1 MEGRNVLFFSS
12 FFKGNGGVGGHKREW
27 ETPDGGKC
35 FEEEGPRM
43 APGAFFSFLLS
54 TSYILVLRERGEGKG
69 AKNDTLMPAEF
80 LWEMDG
86 RRRIEMLRQT
96 PLLEMRQWLSNRKK
110 KEKTQNKQFML
121 KKKREKE
128 STRGTMGKRNK
139 TGLFLGP
146 EMKTQIWPTVRWMNG
161 RGIDHVS
168 LLTVFSY
175 YSSSL

>member
-96 PLLEMRQWLSNRKK
+96 PLLEMRQWLSNRTKKRKDAKQAIYAEKEEGKRKHKGDHGKK
-110 KEKTQNKQFML
+110 KQNRAIFRPRDEDTNMAY
-121 KKKREKE
+121 
-128 STRGTMGKRNK
+128 STMDEWERNRSCFAFN
-139 TGLFLGP
+139 GFFL
-146 EMKTQIWPTVRWMNG
+146 
-161 RGIDHVS
+161 
-168 LLTVFSY
+168 L
-175 YSSSL
+175 